1 MDLRIL
7 GVFALVNI
15 VAALAF
21 VVAAFWAVDAVRWEN
36 FVKDPHSRRTRTL
49 RALFALALAAVLSCF
64 FAQYLLWSWDLRH
77 LFGG

>member
-1 MDLRIL
+1 MDLRFL

-15 VAALAF
+15 LAALAF
-21 VVAAFWAVDAVRWEN
+21 VVAAFWAVDAVRWES

-49 RALFALALAAVLSCF
+49 RALLALALAAVLSCF
-64 FAQYLLWSWDLRH
+64 FAQYLVWSWDLRH